1 MGASVQAAPGA
12 EPERRDRWA
21 LKPATHGRGC
31 VSKPR
36 IAVTVDRRRRI
47 ASRTPPRRGVR
58 RAAGRRAWLTF
69 AASLAALCAAW
80 LIPTAA
86 HAASAETQNTLLA
99 SVGISIIAATAFA
112 YLGTLVR
119 VPLLLTYLVA
129 GAVIGPHMGFGW
141 VSAESDI
148 RAISEIGL
156 VLLLFIIGLEIDIR
170 KLRDSGKALLVV
182 GATQFLICTALGLGF
197 FAWLGFSLGHGDYDI
212 LYLSVCCAISSTTLV
227 AKLLYDKF
235 ELNTLPGQITLGVL
249 LCQSIWAMFFFRIQP
264 NLGQSVLLEAALAV
278 ARGGS
283 LVLLSLLLSRFAMPY
298 LFRRIAKLP
307 EVVLVA
313 SLGWCFLIAGIA
325 GYLGLSSVVGALIAG
340 APLATFPYATD
351 MAAKIA
357 SVRDFFLTLFFVAMG
372 MQIPNPLNH
381 GGLLVTAAVIAVFVI
396 VSRWLSM
403 FPVLY
408 GMRQGHRISLL
419 VPLNLAQTSELGLLI
434 ATIGVTKGHIHE
446 DILDIV
452 IYVFAIAAVVSSYVI
467 RYNHGIQSALSR
479 LLIRVG
485 LPDIESKFE
494 RPDTE
499 PQKEIALLGFYQ
511 VASSLVEEILRTSAP
526 LKDKLVVV
534 DFNPQVH
541 EKLQK
546 SGVKVMY
553 GDISQIDT
561 LSQAGIGGAKVV
573 ISTVPDS
580 VLRGTDNLKLI
591 HQIRSICPNAR
602 IVVTAESPARAI
614 KMYEEGADYVLLP
627 RIEAAK
633 QLIPIIDKLRSG
645 AMANIKLVELPALRE
660 RKEVIN

>member
-1 MGASVQAAPGA
+1 MSDPCSAVGLDLRRGVQ
-12 EPERRDRWA
+12 
-21 LKPATHGRGC
+21 
-31 VSKPR
+31 
-36 IAVTVDRRRRI
+36 
-47 ASRTPPRRGVR
+47 SRTPVQCARPRAGGRGTRMAVAAALAAVC
-58 RAAGRRAWLTF
+58 AAG
-69 AASLAALCAAW
+69 

-86 HAASAETQNTLLA
+86 HAAAFEIQDTLVK
-99 SVGISIIAATAFA
+99 SVGISIIAATALA
-112 YLGTLVR
+112 YLGALLR
-119 VPLLLTYLVA
+119 VPLLLTFLAA
-129 GAVIGPHMGFGW
+129 GAVIGPRMGFGW

-148 RAISEIGL
+148 QSISKIGL

-182 GATQFLICTALGLGF
+182 GASQFLVCTALGIGF
-197 FAWLGFSLGHGDYDI
+197 FAWLGFSFGHGNFDI

-249 LCQSIWAMFFFRIQP
+249 LCQNIWVMFFFRIQP
-264 NLGQSVLLEAALAV
+264 NLGQSVLLKAVLAV
-278 ARGGS
+278 AEGGS
-283 LVLLSLLLSRFAMPY
+283 LVLVSLLLSRFAMPV

-325 GYLGLSSVVGALIAG
+325 EYLGLSSVVGALVAG
-340 APLATFPYATD
+340 ASLATFPYATD

-381 GGLLVTAAVIAVFVI
+381 YGLLVTAAAVALFVI
-396 VSRWLSM
+396 VSRWLAM

-408 GMRQGHRISLL
+408 GMRQGHRVSLL
-419 VPLNLAQTSELGLLI
+419 VPLNLAQTSEIGLLV
-434 ATIGVTKGHIHE
+434 ATIGVNKGHIRQE
-446 DILDIV
+446 ILDIV
-452 IYVFAIAAVVSSYVI
+452 IYVFVITAVLSSYII
-467 RYNHGIQSALSR
+467 RYNHGLQSALGR
-479 LLIRVG
+479 LLVRLG
-485 LPDIESKFE
+485 LPDIQSKFE
-494 RPDTE
+494 KREVE

-511 VASSLVEEILRTSAP
+511 VASSLVEEIQRTSAP

-541 EKLQK
+541 DKLQS
-546 SGVKVMY
+546 SGIKVMY

-561 LSQAGIGGAKVV
+561 LNQAGIGEAKVV

-591 HQIRSICPNAR
+591 PQIRRLCPKAR

-627 RIEAAK
+627 RVEAAK
-633 QLIPIIDKLRSG
+633 HLIPIIDKLRVG
-645 AMANIKLVELPALRE
+645 AMPDLRLMELLELRE